1 MLEVRE
7 GKLERKGS
15 PTTPIYSCV
24 GRQALSLSNG
34 EGLDRPWRCGSPRAR
49 EMYQSICFTISHFQK
64 WTPCS
69 REMYQSIMNPT
80 ESTNSDRI
88 DFFLINVCKKHTGPV
103 LYHIKVVHSTEPIQA
118 PTRRVQRGQLS
129 TPSYTK
135 DLAKTEKYKQAQKIF
150 CACQSRRSPPSDTA
164 MAIDRAG

>member
-1 MLEVRE
+1 MQVRRL
-7 GKLERKGS
+7 GKHRDF
-15 PTTPIYSCV
+15 
-24 GRQALSLSNG
+24 GRDFRGAL
-34 EGLDRPWRCGSPRAR
+34 
-49 EMYQSICFTISHFQK
+49 
-64 WTPCS
+64 PCS
-69 REMYQSIMNPT
+69 VIWERGAHCCVESREAR
-80 ESTNSDRI
+80 RI
-88 DFFLINVCKKHTGPV
+88 ERLPERMGGATPRNFRGEPGCGRRLGIFFFLVNVCKKHTGPV

-135 DLAKTEKYKQAQKIF
+135 DLAKTEKCKQAREIF